1 MCLLLGFFFCL
12 AFLCDIGLVLLSLQ
26 VLFDEGQIF
35 LVHIFQ
41 EARHILIRHLDNPL
55 PSEKGSVSIARLQ
68 VIDVVAFRK
77 QVFAE
82 HVSPNFR
89 EISAEFMGK
98 TFRTTCMAKVH
109 KLGQEVLMFT
119 IGGDAS

>member
-1 MCLLLGFFFCL
+1 MGF
-12 AFLCDIGLVLLSLQ
+12 ASIQIV
-26 VLFDEGQIF
+26 DE
-35 LVHIFQ
+35 
-41 EARHILIRHLDNPL
+41 
-55 PSEKGSVSIARLQ
+55 
-68 VIDVVAFRK
+68 VAFRK

-98 TFRTTCMAKVH
+98 TFRTTCMTEVH
-109 KLGQEVLMFT
+109 KLCQKVFVFG

>member
-1 MCLLLGFFFCL
+1 MGF
-12 AFLCDIGLVLLSLQ
+12 ASIQIV
-26 VLFDEGQIF
+26 DE
-35 LVHIFQ
+35 
-41 EARHILIRHLDNPL
+41 
-55 PSEKGSVSIARLQ
+55 
-68 VIDVVAFRK
+68 VAFRK

>member
-1 MCLLLGFFFCL
+1 MR
-12 AFLCDIGLVLLSLQ
+12 I
-26 VLFDEGQIF
+26 
-35 LVHIFQ
+35 
-41 EARHILIRHLDNPL
+41 
-55 PSEKGSVSIARLQ
+55 EKGSVSLACLQ

-98 TFRTTCMAKVH
+98 TLRTTCMAKVH
-109 KLGQEVLMFT
+109 KLGQEVLMFG